1 MQLLFDQ
8 PLIKACAARGAR
20 SIVRCRTDS
29 TALPAQHPQLTAEGI
44 SMSSK
49 VMGEGWKAYLGGL
62 RDVRRNAR
70 LEAQTMPTGGLFTTR
85 SVRPERPV
93 QMPGNQGGG
102 VIKA

>member
-1 MQLLFDQ
+1 MAL
-8 PLIKACAARGAR
+8 AVRVARPT
-20 SIVRCRTDS
+20 VRCRTDS
-29 TALPAQHPQLTAEGI
+29 DAPLVQHPQLIAEGI
-44 SMSSK
+44 SMRSK

-70 LEAQTMPTGGLFTTR
+70 LEAQTTPRGGLYTTR

-93 QMPGNQGGG
+93 QMPGNPGGG